1 MTSSPRPRAREAEA
15 EVVED
20 RSVEVVVVEEVA
32 EPDVEGDSEAAVE
45 AQVKSTLVRNF
56 GTILIGT
63 ILGKS
68 TIIVGK
74 ILES

>member
-1 MTSSPRPRAREAEA
+1 M
-15 EVVED
+15 VED

-32 EPDVEGDSEAAVE
+32 EPGVEEDSEAAVE
-45 AQVKSTLVRNF
+45 AQVKFTLVRNI

-74 ILES
+74 LLTEVLENIFNVVFRS

>member
-45 AQVKSTLVRNF
+45 AQVKFILVRNI
-56 GTILIGT
+56 GTILIRT